1 MGIMCQVCMHHCNL
15 ENGQHGICKARKNE
29 NGKIISENYGYLTS
43 IALDTIEKKPLRMF
57 HPGSMILSVGSYGCN
72 LKCPFC
78 QNHEI
83 SMADYKKSNKRYV
96 SPQELADIA
105 IKYKSMGNIGVA
117 YTYNEPLVGWEY
129 VHDACISVKNAGMK
143 NVLVTNGTA
152 SLDVVEKIIPYID
165 AMNIDLKGFSDE
177 YYKNLGGSLETVKK
191 FIVRASKDCHIELTT
206 LIVPKTQDTFGGRF
220 SNVKKISDFGNDSIA
235 EMEEEAKWIASI
247 DKHIPLH
254 VTRFFPRYH
263 MTDRD
268 ATDVEKI
275 YELADVARKYL
286 SNVFVGNC

>member
-1 MGIMCQVCMHHCNL
+1 MGVICQVCMHHCNL
-15 ENGQHGICKARKNE
+15 EDGQHGICKARKNE

-43 IALDTIEKKPLRMF
+43 IALDKVEKKPLKMF

-83 SMADYKKSNKRYV
+83 SMADYKKSNKKYV
-96 SPQELADIA
+96 SPQDLTDIA
-105 IKYKSMGNIGVA
+105 IKYKSLGNIGVA

-129 VHDACISVKNAGMK
+129 VRDTSILVKSAGMK

-152 SLDVVEKIIPYID
+152 SREVIEKILSYID
-165 AMNIDLKGFSDE
+165 AMNIDLKGFRDE
-177 YYKNLGGSLETVKK
+177 YYKNLGGSLETVKE
-191 FIVRASKDCHIELTT
+191 FIVRASKACHVELTT
-206 LIVPKTQDTFGGRF
+206 LIVPKPKNTVDNTSSNGKIF
-220 SNVKKISDFGNDSIA
+220 SGFGNDSIV
-235 EMEEEAKWIASI
+235 EMEEESKWIASI
-247 DKHIPLH
+247 DKDIPLH
-254 VTRFFPRYH
+254 ITRFFPRYH

-275 YELADVARKYL
+275 YRLADVARKYL